1 MKPRSLSLSSPG
13 ETANALSHCPL
24 SPQNSLASSGSGSG
38 SDSIYSDDNHRPSSF
53 HIAGSGMR
61 GIFINPCK
69 DEKIIRDKLSF
80 HSKLKRLSV
89 FETDVPS
96 WLKGLR
102 LHKYAHLFSLLTYE
116 EMLALTEEQ
125 LEVQQVTKG
134 ARHKIALSI
143 LRLRERPTLLAQ
155 LEKV

>member
-1 MKPRSLSLSSPG
+1 MFF
-13 ETANALSHCPL
+13 PL
-24 SPQNSLASSGSGSG
+24 FSYA
-38 SDSIYSDDNHRPSSF
+38 
-53 HIAGSGMR
+53 
-61 GIFINPCK
+61 
-69 DEKIIRDKLSF
+69 
-80 HSKLKRLSV
+80 
-89 FETDVPS
+89 DVPS

-155 LEKV
+155 LEKVRPLTFRHCKQQ